1 MTVRVELRHL
11 RALRYCARGSRQF
24 FERHGWDWHRF
35 LQDGLE
41 AEAFHKTGDAMAI
54 KAAQIAEEE
63 SRGR

>member
-1 MTVRVELRHL
+1 MTVLVKLRHF
-11 RALRYCARGSRQF
+11 RALKYCSGGSRKF
-24 FERHGWDWHRF
+24 FERHGWSWHDF
-35 LQDGLE
+35 LQNGLD